1 MCSPKKPN
9 NHFAYRKHIDD
20 DNGQRVSLGLVVML
34 ATRLEASAVDVPYPR
49 TRALRICQRPRFR
62 GHRQQAVSRTT
73 QKQALSS
80 RRRSQLLSQ
89 AHVRVRLMVLR
100 VAAQVLAEVLAEF
113 SYRPIAELPKAYTLA
128 LQLQPVTRPFAHA
141 RRLGVRG
148 GVTRLG
154 ITQPS
159 RTTSVAYCY
168 APAPPCSPLQIINYY
183 IN

>member
-1 MCSPKKPN
+1 MCSPKNPN

-113 SYRPIAELPKAYTLA
+113 SYRPIAELPKAYTHISA
-128 LQLQPVTRPFAHA
+128 TATSDTPFRPRTPA
-141 RRLGVRG
+141 RRARRRDATRHNAAESDHSG
-148 GVTRLG
+148 GVLLRAGSSLL
-154 ITQPS
+154 
-159 RTTSVAYCY
+159 SVTNNF
-168 APAPPCSPLQIINYY
+168 IN
-183 IN
+183 